1 MSQGTR
7 CHQLAMFVVYDSPMQ
22 IFSGNPSQGYM
33 EPQFMELL
41 GGLPTTWD
49 ETKILEAK
57 VSDYIVTARKKGEDW
72 YIGGMTDWS
81 PREFNLQLN
90 FLDNGIY
97 KAELCMDGMNAAT
110 YPSDYVIKNFEL
122 KKDQPLTIKMAPGG
136 GFLLKLVK
144 N

>member
-1 MSQGTR
+1 
-7 CHQLAMFVVYDSPMQ
+7 MFVVYDSPMQ

-41 GGLPTTWD
+41 GSLPTTWD

-57 VSDYIVTARKKGEDW
+57 VSDYIITARKKGEDW
-72 YIGGMTDWS
+72 YIAGMTDWT
-81 PREFNLQLN
+81 PREFKLQLD

-97 KAELCMDGMNAAT
+97 EAELCTDGVNAAT
-110 YPSDYVIKNFEL
+110 YPSDYFMKNFEL
-122 KKDQPLTIKMAPGG
+122 KKDQSLKIEMAPGG